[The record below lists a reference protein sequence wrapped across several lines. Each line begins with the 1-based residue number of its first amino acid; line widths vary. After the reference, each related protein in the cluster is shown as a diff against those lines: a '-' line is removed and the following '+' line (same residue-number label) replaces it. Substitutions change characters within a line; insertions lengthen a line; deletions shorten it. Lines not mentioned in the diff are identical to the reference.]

1 MMEQPYTTL
10 QKKGTAFMEQ
20 QPRLLPTDRLGFYI
34 ASGDQ
39 DILSQVNRLMQRSGY
54 IGVMDTA
61 GRMQYIVDGRK
72 GGPYAARR
80 ILEMTG
86 QILRERDEAD
96 LLLRQY
102 LGQAAD
108 QVLAQ
113 HAIRKELKGCRF
125 LRCLLLEAGLDE
137 SRLHP
142 ISKTL
147 YPIIAR
153 HFRVS
158 ASQIERDIRYA
169 LIQTDFHEQGLTN
182 TAAISRL
189 YDEMV
194 RCAEDLQRKE
204 MPSGHLHDA
213 GGHL

>member
-1 MMEQPYTTL
+1 MD
-10 QKKGTAFMEQ
+10 Q

-39 DILSQVNRLMQRSGY
+39 DILSQVNKLMQRSGY

-80 ILEMTG
+80 ILDMTG
-86 QILRERDEAD
+86 QILRERDEAGQT
-96 LLLRQY
+96 LQQY
-102 LGQAAD
+102 LGLAAD
-108 QVLAQ
+108 QILAE
-113 HAIRKELKGCRF
+113 HAVRRELKGCRF

-147 YPIIAR
+147 YPVVAK
-153 HFRVS
+153 HFRVGV
-158 ASQIERDIRYA
+158 SQIERDIRYA
-169 LIQTDFHEQGLTN
+169 LQQTDFRAQGLSS
-182 TAAISRL
+182 TASISRL

-194 RCAEDLQRKE
+194 RRAEELQKKQI
-204 MPSGHLHDA
+204 PSGNLNED